1 MTDPMG
7 KITEGKD
14 LLGKIRNFV
23 SGFVGYFERDNRR
36 EADKLLRQTISS
48 RYEEQWSRISEIQR
62 QLIAAGQIEAI
73 DDLEAAAI
81 KLRTFVDRV
90 RGASYGYSGFFDAVR
105 INAPELEKIYTFD
118 LALLENVQKVTSA
131 VDNVSA
137 SIGSDGLPA
146 AMRNLASLS
155 QDVIDVY
162 NRRDETILSA

>member
-23 SGFVGYFERDNRR
+23 SGFVGYFERENRR

-105 INAPELEKIYTFD
+105 INAPELEKIYAFD